1 MILKKN
7 KRKFIKI
14 DEKVLEDEVGSAVTV
29 IASNTRFT
37 GKIQVE
43 DTLRISGYF
52 KGEINC
58 RRMVWVEK
66 TGRIEGTVN
75 ARRVVIEGEINGKI
89 ESADHVEL
97 RSNGRMIG
105 DINAGKITVAQGCFF
120 DGQAKILRKEK
131 SP

>member
-1 MILKKN
+1 MIFKKN
-7 KRKFIKI
+7 KSKFIKI
-14 DEKVLEDEVGSAVTV
+14 DEKALEDEVGSAVTV
-29 IASNTRFT
+29 IASNTHFT
-37 GKIQVE
+37 GKIQLE
-43 DTLRISGYF
+43 DTFRISGYF
-52 KGEINC
+52 KGEIHC

-120 DGQAKILRKEK
+120 DGQARILRKENGQ
-131 SP
+131 

>member
-1 MILKKN
+1 MILNKN
-7 KRKFIKI
+7 KSKFIKI

-37 GKIQVE
+37 GKIKVE

-52 KGEINC
+52 KGEIRC

-120 DGQAKILRKEK
+120 DGQARILRKEIEQ
-131 SP
+131 

>member
-7 KRKFIKI
+7 KSKFIKI

-37 GKIQVE
+37 GKIKVE

-52 KGEINC
+52 EGEIDC
-58 RRMVWVEK
+58 KRMVWVDK

-75 ARRVVIEGEINGKI
+75 ARRVIIEGEINGKI
-89 ESADHVEL
+89 ESANHVEL

-120 DGQAKILRKEK
+120 DGHARILRKENGQ
-131 SP
+131 